1 MQNDLFAIIFKS
13 VIKIPNR
20 LKMNKLVI
28 LGAGTG
34 GTLIANKLRKKLS
47 RAEWEITLVDKEPE
61 HYYQPGFLF
70 IPFGIYQSSQVVKPK
85 SRFIPNGVRY
95 IEAAIERVAPE
106 SNEVFLAGGVNLKYD
121 YLIIATGTDIVPSE
135 TPGLDGKEWHKSI
148 YDFYTIKGAESL
160 SRAIEGF
167 TGGNFVVSLVELP
180 FKCPVAP
187 LEFAFLADSYFTKK
201 GIREQVNI
209 SYVTPLSGA
218 FTKPKATKMLG
229 DLMKEKNI
237 TLIPDFNIEE
247 VDNDSKKLVSYDGRE
262 VPFDLLTIVPVNMG
276 AEYIGRSGMGDDLNF
291 VPTNKHTLQSEK
303 WDNVF
308 VLGDAANIPTSKAGS
323 VVHFAA
329 EILYENFLSAIKGK
343 PLQAKFDGHANC
355 FIITA
360 IGEGTLIDFNYDVE
374 PLPGTFPLPVIGP
387 MKLLKVNRLNYW
399 GKMAFKWAYWNL
411 LIKGRHMP
419 ISTSMSMVGKR
430 TA

>member
-1 MQNDLFAIIFKS
+1 ME
-13 VIKIPNR
+13 
-20 LKMNKLVI
+20 KLLI

-47 RAEWEITLVDKEPE
+47 KTQWDITIVDKDPA

-70 IPFGIYQSSQVVKPK
+70 IPFGIYKSGQVVKPK
-85 SRFIPNGVRY
+85 KLFIPKGVNY
-95 IEAAIERVAPE
+95 IEAEIEKVEPAE
-106 SNEVFLAGGVNLKYD
+106 NNVLLANGTKLHYD
-121 YLIIATGTDIVPSE
+121 YLVVATGTDIAPYE
-135 TPGLDGKEWHKSI
+135 TPGLSGPEWHKSI
-148 YDFYTIKGAESL
+148 FDFYTLEGATRL
-160 SRAIEGF
+160 YDALKNFAEG
-167 TGGNFVVSLVELP
+167 NLVISIAELP

-187 LEFAFLADSYFTKK
+187 LEFAFLADSYFRKK
-201 GIREQVNI
+201 GIRSKVNI
-209 SYVTPLSGA
+209 FYTTPLPGA

-229 DLMKEKNI
+229 ELLEKKGI
-237 TLIPDFNIEE
+237 QLIPDYNIEE
-247 VDNDSKKLVSYDGRE
+247 IDNEGKKLVSYDGRE
-262 VPFDLLTIVPVNMG
+262 VPFDLLTVVPVNMG

-291 VPTNKHTLQSEK
+291 VHTNKHTLQSEK
-303 WDNVF
+303 WENIF

-329 EILYENFLSAIKGK
+329 EILYENFLSAIEGK
-343 PLQAKFDGHANC
+343 PLKAKFDGHANC
-355 FIITA
+355 FIITG

-419 ISTSMSMVGKR
+419 ISTAMSMTGKK
-430 TA
+430 TD